1 MTDLAGRSDCRDTRK
16 FKNRHLVLALL
27 LAFALSA
34 GYSHAQDLQRSDR
47 LCRPVLIVSDDED
60 PDTVIRSSAAAKQA
74 RAELAR
80 GLQVFGFRAID
91 EDKWSSGLGF
101 AIPDRSS
108 TCGYAHAWSSSP
120 DGCRR
125 TLSMSLSCEH
135 RHGWRSRPQLDLLG
149 QLRIQIRSEILDLAS
164 QQRVDVFEEA
174 AELAVTP
181 NCMRSRP
188 CLNDV
193 LANGATDIGFVIG
206 SMVGSWLDRQWKERD
221 GATEGASA
229 STVGGGSATCYT
241 LTLRYFEN
249 SEALEI
255 LETMAEESASYRY
268 HERIEA
274 SGTSEK
280 KYFYVSTSGAAKLEE
295 RLAIALKDRGVDID
309 RDISMERDGTDLRIT
324 RMVPGS
330 QSN

>member
-1 MTDLAGRSDCRDTRK
+1 MLTTGVRFYFRVGISKLYVAVLMLLSFAVPVGLAQRAPD
-16 FKNRHLVLALL
+16 
-27 LAFALSA
+27 A
-34 GYSHAQDLQRSDR
+34 GYGAML

-80 GLQVFGFRAID
+80 SLQVFGFRAID
-91 EDKWSSGLGF
+91 EDQWISGI

-108 TCGYAHAWSSSP
+108 TADVLMHAEFARRMPPYVEHVAVLRTQAWVEESSKS
-120 DGCRR
+120 GFF
-125 TLSMSLSCEH
+125 
-135 RHGWRSRPQLDLLG
+135 GA
-149 QLRIQIRSEILDLAS
+149 LRIQIEVEVHDLVSQGLLAHSQEAESFILS
-164 QQRVDVFEEA
+164 R
-174 AELAVTP
+174 
-181 NCMRSRP
+181 NCMSSRP

-193 LANGATDIGFVIG
+193 LANGATEVGFVIG
-206 SMVGSWLDRQWKERD
+206 SMVGSSLDRQWKERD
-221 GATEGASA
+221 GSTEGAVA
-229 STVGGGSATCYT
+229 PTVGGGSATCYT

-280 KYFYVSTSGAAKLEE
+280 KYFYVSTSRAAKLEE

-309 RDISMERDGTDLRIT
+309 REISMERDGTDLRIT
-324 RMVPGS
+324 RIMAPGS

>member
-91 EDKWSSGLGF
+91 EDKWSSGI

-108 TCGYAHAWSSSP
+108 TADMLMHAEFA
-120 DGCRR
+120 RR
-125 TLSMSLSCEH
+125 MPPYVEH
-135 RHGWRSRPQLDLLG
+135 VVVLRTQAWVERGTRLVRK
-149 QLRIQIRSEILDLAS
+149 LRIQIRSEILDLAS

-181 NCMRSRP
+181 NCMSSRT

-193 LANGATDIGFVIG
+193 VANGARDIGLVIG
-206 SMVGSWLDRQWKERD
+206 GRVGSALDTLWKERD
-221 GATEGASA
+221 GASEGSSA